1 MPTRNEKD
9 NGGSEGPSN
18 GHRVQG
24 KRLPTRNPRRP
35 RGRLLRAHAGKW
47 AILPAGV
54 CREERSRGPKQETP
68 ANSLKPQ
75 HKCPSQGG
83 CGRVVT
89 AALGAARLGTL
100 VGNLCSCAQR
110 GARLRAQSRPPPPRH
125 QGPSGRW
132 EGVAPEAQAQGSPE
146 MSDAGQAGHDGAVH
160 RDRPLRFPSGAPAT
174 RGRIPPLS
182 RSPGS
187 SASIILL
194 PVPLAPSGPYGDG
207 APRVGGDSG
216 GP

>member
-110 GARLRAQSRPPPPRH
+110 GARLRAQSRPPPRDTRVLPAAGRGWHQRPRPRGAPRCRT
-125 QGPSGRW
+125 QDRRATTVPSTENGRS
-132 EGVAPEAQAQGSPE
+132 GSPPVHLPLG
-146 MSDAGQAGHDGAVH
+146 AGS
-160 RDRPLRFPSGAPAT
+160 R
-174 RGRIPPLS
+174 PLS